1 MVFAGV
7 DLHKRYLTL
16 CILDPQGNV
25 LREHRRLGTDAL
37 FAVLAEFDESISVA
51 VESTLHWAWLHDELT
66 ARGYTVDAAHP
77 AQVKLITRA
86 RCKTDPIDA
95 RKLADLLRTNLLPSI
110 WVPDRA
116 TRANRKLL
124 RGHAFLVK
132 TRTRYKNR
140 IHAHLADLNLVSPKT
155 DLFGKQG
162 RLWLSTL
169 QLPEETRFQVDLLLE
184 MLDELELRIRRLG
197 RRIERK
203 VEVTP
208 EARLLKTVPGIGDK
222 TGLLIWAEIGTL
234 DRFPTSHRLCSYAGL
249 VPTTR
254 SSGGK
259 TTHGSIPH
267 TGNPWLRWA
276 LVEATHELKQHP
288 GPVRTQF
295 TKLQRSKGRS
305 KATIAAARK
314 LCCYLYWML
323 RDELTYPEW
332 LRKRQKAHI
341 VEVRPS

>member
-1 MVFAGV
+1 MYFAGV

-16 CILDPQGNV
+16 CILDAQGNV
-25 LREHRRLGTDAL
+25 LREHRRLNTDAL

-51 VESTLHWAWLHDELT
+51 LEATLHWAWLHDELVT
-66 ARGYTVDAAHP
+66 RGFQVEAAHP

-110 WVPDRA
+110 WMPDPQ

-169 QLPEETRFQVDLLLE
+169 KLPEETRFQVDLLLE
-184 MLDELELRIRRLG
+184 MLDELNLRIRRLSK
-197 RRIERK
+197 RIEQK
-203 VEVTP
+203 VELTP
-208 EARLLKTVPGIGDK
+208 EARLLKTIPGIGDK
-222 TGLLIWAEIGTL
+222 TALLIWSEIGTL
-234 DRFPTSHRLCSYAGL
+234 ERFPTSHRLCSYAGL

-267 TGNPWLRWA
+267 TGSPWLRWA
-276 LVEATHELKQHP
+276 LVEATHQLKQHP
-288 GPVRTQF
+288 GPVRAQF
-295 TKLQRSKGRS
+295 TKLMRPKGRS

-314 LCCYLYWML
+314 LCGYIYWML

-332 LRKRQKAHI
+332 LQRRQQSHSL
-341 VEVRPS
+341 EVRPS

>member
-1 MVFAGV
+1 MYFAGV

-37 FAVLAEFDESISVA
+37 FAVLTEFDEPISVA
-51 VESTLHWAWLHDELT
+51 VEATLHWAWLHDELVS
-66 ARGYTVDAAHP
+66 RGYQVEAAHP

-110 WVPDRA
+110 WVPDPE
-116 TRANRKLL
+116 TRAIRKLL

-169 QLPEETRFQVDLLLE
+169 ELPDETRFQVDLLLE
-184 MLDELELRIRRLG
+184 MLDELELRIRRLSK
-197 RRIERK
+197 RIEQK
-203 VEVTP
+203 VEMTP
-208 EARLLKTVPGIGDK
+208 EARLLKSVPGIGDK
-222 TGLLIWAEIGTL
+222 TGLLIWSEIGTL
-234 DRFPTSHRLCSYAGL
+234 ERFPTSHRLCSYAGL

-267 TGNPWLRWA
+267 TGSPWLRWA

-288 GPVRTQF
+288 GPVRAQYM
-295 TKLQRSKGRS
+295 KLQRSKGRS

-314 LCCYLYWML
+314 LCGYLYWML
-323 RDELTYPEW
+323 REELSYPEW
-332 LRKRQKAHI
+332 LQKRQKAHI
-341 VEVRPS
+341 VEVRPR

>member
-37 FAVLAEFDESISVA
+37 FAVLAKFDEPISVA
-51 VESTLHWAWLHDELT
+51 LEATLHWAWLHDELVT
-66 ARGYTVDAAHP
+66 RGYRVEAAHP

-95 RKLADLLRTNLLPSI
+95 RKLADLLRTNLLPSV
-110 WVPDRA
+110 WVPDLE

-169 QLPEETRFQVDLLLE
+169 ELPEETRFQVDLLLE
-184 MLDELELRIRRLG
+184 MLDELNRRIRRLS
-197 RRIERK
+197 RRIELR

-208 EARLLKTVPGIGDK
+208 EVRLLKTVPGIGDK
-222 TGLLIWAEIGTL
+222 TGLLIWSEIGTL
-234 DRFPTSHRLCSYAGL
+234 DRFPTSHDLCSYAGL

-259 TTHGSIPH
+259 TTHGSLPH
-267 TGNPWLRWA
+267 SGDPWLRWA
-276 LVEATHELKQHP
+276 LVG
-288 GPVRTQF
+288 GPRTN
-295 TKLQRSKGRS
+295 
-305 KATIAAARK
+305 
-314 LCCYLYWML
+314 
-323 RDELTYPEW
+323 
-332 LRKRQKAHI
+332 
-341 VEVRPS
+341 